1 MNGLSYINQLK
12 RVLALRV
19 VAYQRIILRG
29 MTRLLSLLPLLSS
42 IFLSPHSTHALWPQP
57 RTLKTGTSAL
67 RLAPNTTFKITVD
80 VANAP
85 ADLLAAVNRT
95 RAYLFTDNLARLVPS
110 HGSEDLP
117 TLAHAKSLPGLTL
130 RLQAQGE
137 TVGEGTGVV
146 AREIA
151 LEASTDI
158 LDRQEGY
165 WLNVPEDGTEAVI
178 SAASTLGLF
187 RGLNT
192 FAQLWYTVTVVDDQK
207 IQNAGKNNP
216 AVVYTLSAPVA
227 IQDSP
232 AYVSLQKAM
241 FFLC

>member
-1 MNGLSYINQLK
+1 
-12 RVLALRV
+12 
-19 VAYQRIILRG
+19 